1 MKWLLRFMV
10 CAFMLLSPITAY
22 AEGETF
28 EFQLNGDDWVHEELI
43 IPDETI
49 EDQVSVTNMG
59 KYPMEYR
66 LESVENLGDSELFDV
81 MTFSLFGSEYVK
93 LSQLQSDW
101 IKVESG
107 ETHEGI
113 LMGYLPANVGNE
125 WQGKTLNARFHFTAR
140 MDVDEDE
147 HVEIEQNGS
156 NVIIKTGDNTDV
168 SSIIWIMMIALI
180 IMAVCIKSLIRRR

>member
-10 CAFMLLSPITAY
+10 CAFMLLSPVTAY
-22 AEGETF
+22 AESETF
-28 EFQLNGDDWVHEELI
+28 EFQLNGDDWIHQELL

-49 EDQVSVTNMG
+49 KDQVSVTNMG
-59 KYPMEYR
+59 KNPMEYR

-81 MTFSLFGSEYVK
+81 MTFSLFGSDYVN

-107 ETHEGI
+107 ETHEGV
-113 LMGYLPANVGNE
+113 LMGYLPADVGNE
-125 WQGKTLNARFHFTAR
+125 WQGKTLNARFHFAAR
-140 MDVDEDE
+140 MVVDEDE

-156 NVIIKTGDNTDV
+156 NVVIKTGDNTDV
-168 SSIIWIMMIALI
+168 SSIIWIMLIALG
-180 IMAVCIKSLIRRR
+180 IMAVCVKKLLERR

>member
-1 MKWLLRFMV
+1 
-10 CAFMLLSPITAY
+10 
-22 AEGETF
+22 
-28 EFQLNGDDWVHEELI
+28 
-43 IPDETI
+43 
-49 EDQVSVTNMG
+49 MG

-81 MTFSLFGSEYVK
+81 MTFSLFGSEYVN

-107 ETHEGI
+107 ETHEGALMGYLPANVGNEWQGKTLNARFHFTARMDVDEDEHVEIEQNGSNVII